1 MLEYKKIDRNGVK
14 DMKTRL
20 SEIITKRGLER
31 KRIAEDLQ
39 IERRTLDNYIN
50 ENTLMNSEIIKK
62 MAEYLNVSTD
72 YLLKVDKL
80 SDEFLN
86 EKIECIC
93 NELKELVYHLNK
105 RS

>member
-1 MLEYKKIDRNGVK
+1 MLEYNKTYRIGVVN
-14 DMKTRL
+14 MKTRL

-31 KRIAEDLQ
+31 KKIAEDLQ

-50 ENTLMNSEIIKK
+50 ENTLMNSDIIKK
-62 MAEYLNVSTD
+62 MAEYFHVSTD
-72 YLLKVDKL
+72 YLLKVDEL

-86 EKIECIC
+86 EKIDSIC
-93 NELKELVYHLNK
+93 YELKEVIYHLNK

>member
-1 MLEYKKIDRNGVK
+1 
-14 DMKTRL
+14 MKTRL
-20 SEIITKRGLER
+20 AEIITKRGLER
-31 KRIAEDLQ
+31 KKIAEDLQ

-50 ENTLMNSEIIKK
+50 ENTLMNSDIIKK

-72 YLLKVDKL
+72 YLLGVDQL
-80 SDEFLN
+80 SNDFLN
-86 EKIECIC
+86 EKIDTIC